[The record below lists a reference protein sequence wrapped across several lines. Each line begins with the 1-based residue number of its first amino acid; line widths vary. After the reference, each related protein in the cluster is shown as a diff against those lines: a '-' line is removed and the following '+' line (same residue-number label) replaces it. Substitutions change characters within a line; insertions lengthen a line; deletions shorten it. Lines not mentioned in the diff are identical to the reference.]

1 MAFWKTQ
8 LVLFDWCNNTGATHV
23 KMDGSVFKE
32 NSSFKMLGLFFSFQM
47 DWDSYIIPIAKAAS
61 KQIGA
66 FINFSEVALYLYIST
81 VWNIV
86 MSGLVP
92 LANSWNW

>member
-66 FINFSEVALYLYIST
+66 FINFSEVVCISISLLYGILSCLGWY
-81 VWNIV
+81 
-86 MSGLVP
+86 P
-92 LANSWNW
+92 